1 MSRVRGFT
9 IVELGVVLVL
19 FVLLVTLFL
28 ILAGISRRST
38 GGSWQIHNMTQLRGI
53 QQGMVIFAQSNKAGS
68 EMGWYPGVSRDGVI
82 EQTDPGAKLKILL
95 DANAF
100 TPDFIIHP
108 WDTDKQPWQEGDGE
122 LTTDH
127 YSYAMLRVEDVER
140 DKGRY
145 MEWRETINTSA
156 VVLSDRNTK
165 TGDARGSIWTD
176 GEMDWRGTV
185 VRNDNSTSFES
196 SHIIEDTQYH
206 DGERNEQDDLF
217 AAEGAFD
224 AMMTYGKPAENTPQP

>member
-19 FVLLVTLFL
+19 IVLLVTLFL
-28 ILAGISRRST
+28 MLVAGFRSPR
-38 GGSWQIHNMTQLRGI
+38 SPRKIQNSTQLRVI
-53 QQGMVIFAQSNKAGS
+53 QQGMVFFAQSNMAGS
-68 EMGWYPGVSRDGVI
+68 EMGWYPGVSPEGKI
-82 EQTDPGAKLKILL
+82 EQTDPVAKFKILL

-100 TPDFIIHP
+100 MPEYIIHP
-108 WDTDKQPWQEGDGE
+108 NDIDKQPWQEGDGE

-127 YSYAMLRVEDVER
+127 YSYAMLRVEDAER

-145 MEWRETINTSA
+145 NEWRDTINTSA

-196 SHIIEDTQYH
+196 SHIIQDTQYH
-206 DGERNEQDDLF
+206 DGERNKQDDLF
-217 AAEGAFD
+217 AADGAFD